1 MGYTFDQRTNTFWE
15 RTFTFFQHN
24 IHLFRIKCSNPLY
37 AQGLSPCNTHP
48 HNFYVQLLAE
58 TGIIGFLFLTGL
70 FLFFIYLMI
79 RYVFEYYIHKKKILS
94 DYQICLLS
102 GLLITLW
109 PITTNGNFFN
119 NHLMMLYGLQMGF
132 FRIKNQKLIL
142 F

>member
-1 MGYTFDQRTNTFWE
+1 MFLDKPILGHGPN
-15 RTFTFFQHN
+15 
-24 IHLFRIKCSNPLY
+24 LFRIKCSNPLY
-37 AQGLSPCNTHP
+37 AVGSSPCNTHP

-58 TGIIGFLFLTGL
+58 TGIAGFLFLVGL

-79 RYVFEYYIHKKKILS
+79 KYIFEYFIYKKNFLS

-109 PITTNGNFFN
+109 PITTNGNIFN

-132 FRIKNQKLIL
+132 FRKKI
-142 F
+142 